1 MLSRMIGAA
10 LLRPHTYEEIEH
22 DSAATLQAAIVV
34 VIVALAT
41 GIGGFSL
48 GITAIIGGIVAGIVQ
63 WALWAFVTF
72 LVGTTLFKT
81 PETDANWSQLAR
93 TTGFA
98 QTPGLLRIFGFIP
111 FLGALLVAIGSIW
124 QIAAMIVAV
133 KQALDYTSV
142 WRAVG
147 VVVVGII
154 PVVIFN
160 LIFARFFLFGGG

>member
-10 LLRPHTYEEIEH
+10 RLDSHTYEEIEH
-22 DSAATLQAAIVV
+22 DPAATMQAAIVV

-41 GIGGFSL
+41 GIGSISL

-63 WALWAFVTF
+63 WALWALVTF
-72 LVGTTLFKT
+72 VIGTTLFKT
-81 PETDANWSQLAR
+81 PATEANWSQLAR

-98 QTPGLLRIFGFIP
+98 QTPGLLRIFGVIP
-111 FLGALLVAIGSIW
+111 LLGPLLAIIGTIW
-124 QIAAMIVAV
+124 QVAAMIVAV

-154 PVVIFN
+154 PVAIVNF
-160 LIFARFFLFGGG
+160 IFARLFLFG